1 MAFDGTEGGEISLI
15 TGSQMTAAYRAANP
29 NSTIAHFFGKEILNQ
44 LLEQENCVGI
54 RIYYGIKDDKT
65 ELVLVGV
72 DSEENDLLGLV
83 ADLSLPCPK
92 TCSSPNPLNS

>member
-1 MAFDGTEGGEISLI
+1 MAFNGTEGGAI
-15 TGSQMTAAYRAANP
+15 TLSSAAQMTAEYRAANP

-54 RIYYGIKDDKT
+54 RMYYGMKDGQK
-65 ELVLVGV
+65 ELILVGV
-72 DSEENDLLGLV
+72 DSEENDLLELV
-83 ADLSLPCPK
+83 ADLSMPCPK